1 MNGKTGKE
9 KKIAAGEE
17 ALPESPHHEHQ
28 KREDVNVNEILVLTS
43 VGGHREKITQTLK
56 KECNLNAVYIS
67 DINKTIEMLN
77 RTKCGYFLHDW
88 EPFDKLQNHQLH
100 QRIAKME
107 SLEYLCRIV
116 FSTKLTYDIFALTAD
131 VRIDRVITAAALQ
144 LNLGTEIN
152 AAKTSQKSK
161 NPMEQKILAIHNQRV
176 EYEQEKID
184 AFVED
189 YYSNFPHHPVAKIE
203 YANLRYRQGKL
214 EEAEEMALGLLKA
227 NPRNTRALTLVSRIL
242 MKQARFDEAFQVLE
256 QANFLSPKNSSRLL
270 LLGEVFY
277 KKGDVTKAR
286 SYYKEAV
293 ESDPESKEAV
303 VAYAEFEMG
312 QENAN
317 EAIEFL
323 QAQLSEEEVA
333 GVFNNNAIHLVKQK
347 KLDDGI
353 KFYDLAINALK
364 TDTFKPMI
372 FFNMAMACKYK
383 KDYRKALDLL
393 NSALELKPDFEKA
406 VRQRELLEK
415 MSGKK

>member
-1 MNGKTGKE
+1 MNS
-9 KKIAAGEE
+9 I
-17 ALPESPHHEHQ
+17 
-28 KREDVNVNEILVLTS
+28 
-43 VGGHREKITQTLK
+43 
-56 KECNLNAVYIS
+56 YIS

-77 RTKCGYFLHDW
+77 RTKCGFFLHDW
-88 EPFDKLQNHQLH
+88 DPYDKLQNHQLH

-116 FSTKLTYDIFALTAD
+116 FSTKLTYDIFALTSD
-131 VRIDRVITAAALQ
+131 VRIDRVITAASLQ

-152 AAKTSQKSK
+152 AAKLSHKSK
-161 NPMEQKILAIHNQRV
+161 SPLEQKILAIHNQRV

-184 AFVED
+184 TFVDD
-189 YYSNFPHHPVAKIE
+189 YYANFPHHPVAKIE

-214 EEAEEMALGLLKA
+214 DEAEEMALGLLKA

-242 MKQARFDEAFQVLE
+242 MKQGRLDEAFQVLE

-277 KKGDVTKAR
+277 KKGDMDKAR

-293 ESDPESKEAV
+293 GSDPENKEAV
-303 VAYAEFEMG
+303 VAYANFEMD

-323 QAQLSEEEVA
+323 QQQLSEEEVA
-333 GVFNNNAIHLVKQK
+333 GVFNNNAIHLVKEK
-347 KLDDGI
+347 KYDEGI

-364 TDTFKPMI
+364 TDAFKPMI
-372 FFNMAMACKYK
+372 FFNLAMACKYK
-383 KDYRKALDLL
+383 KDYRRALDLL

-406 VRQRELLEK
+406 GRQRELLEK